1 LNARGVKLSSADLL
15 KNYLFSTIDTNQDM
29 PDDVIDK
36 LDEQWKEIG
45 TNRLIG

>member
-1 LNARGVKLSSADLL
+1 MP
-15 KNYLFSTIDTNQDM
+15 TNQDM

-45 TNRLIG
+45 TNISGKNYTDYTK